1 MDRLNYHHLFYFW
14 SVAREGSLRRA
25 SEVLRVSPPSMS
37 VQIRQLEE
45 ALGQPLFRRSGR
57 GQVLSEAG
65 RTAFSYADEIFAL
78 GGELAAAVRG
88 GAGQGVGRLSVGVT
102 DGLPKLAAY
111 ALLRPVLA
119 ADPALRLT
127 VCEAGLGE
135 LIDRLAAYRLDVVLA
150 NEPPPSLPGGGILVQ
165 ALGESATAFLA
176 APRMARKLRRG
187 FPASL
192 DRQPVL
198 LPPAGTPIRQALEA
212 WFARTGIAPRLVGE
226 IEDSALAAI
235 FAAEGAGFIPLPAV
249 VMRDARDREHLE
261 AIGTT
266 EEVRE
271 SFHLLVARRRRVHPA
286 LGLITRESLREWLV
300 PSRKMKG
307 AQARA
312 SRKRR

>member
-37 VQIRQLEE
+37 AQIKQLEE
-45 ALGQPLFRRSGR
+45 SLGQPLFRRSGR

-65 RTAFSYADEIFAL
+65 RTAFSYAEEIFAL

-88 GAGQGVGRLSVGVT
+88 WAGQRVRRLNVGVT
-102 DGLPKLAAY
+102 DGLPKLVAY

-119 ADPALRLT
+119 ADQALRLT
-127 VCEAGLGE
+127 VSEAGMGE

-150 NEPPPSLPGGGILVQ
+150 NEPPPALPGGGILVQ
-165 ALGESATAFLA
+165 ALGESATAFMA
-176 APRMARKLRRG
+176 APRLARKLRRG

-192 DRQPVL
+192 DGQPML

-212 WFARTGIAPRLVGE
+212 WFARIQIAPRVVGE
-226 IEDSALAAI
+226 IEDSALGTI
-235 FAAEGAGFIPLPAV
+235 FAAEGAGFIALPAV
-249 VMRDARDREHLE
+249 VMQDARDRERLE
-261 AIGTT
+261 PIGST

-271 SFHLLVARRRRVHPA
+271 SFHLLMARRRMVHPA
-286 LGLITRESLREWLV
+286 LALITRESLQECLAPPRPKV
-300 PSRKMKG
+300 VHQTRVS
-307 AQARA
+307 
-312 SRKRR
+312 SKRR